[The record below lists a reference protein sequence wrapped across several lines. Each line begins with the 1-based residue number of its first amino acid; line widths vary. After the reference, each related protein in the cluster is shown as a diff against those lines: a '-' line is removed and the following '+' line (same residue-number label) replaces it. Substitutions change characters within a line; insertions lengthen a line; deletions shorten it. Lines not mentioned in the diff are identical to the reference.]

1 MKIMTRITAMLF
13 LLSLAAVGAAET
25 NSEPRHS
32 LTAQGNGI
40 TRGGVVDGNISFDE
54 FEKFQTEGPRTSR
67 ARTSSPEKGGDAIL
81 QSAGNSNFWFYEAD
95 VELFA
100 DTDRDGYYYGIDL
113 LFDVDTNYIAAD
125 VYAVI
130 YLSYEFGPWN
140 EYAVTDDFT
149 VLGSASSDAYIIE
162 TELVSGYPTGSYD
175 ILIELFDAY
184 DDAYLTSFGP
194 EDTSELAFLPLEDS
208 TRDVASMGA
217 SHVVVNSGG
226 GGSLSWLVL
235 LGLLAVRMTFRPHA
249 ARLSK

>member
-1 MKIMTRITAMLF
+1 MKLMTRTTAMLF
-13 LLSLAAVGAAET
+13 LLSLAAVGAAEID
-25 NSEPRHS
+25 SEPRQS

-40 TRGGVVDGNISFDE
+40 TRGGVVEGDISFDE
-54 FEKFQTEGPRTSR
+54 FDRLQTEGSRTSR
-67 ARTSSPEKGGDAIL
+67 VTTSLPEKGGDSIL
-81 QSAGNSNFWFYEAD
+81 QSAGNSSFWFYEAD

-100 DTDRDGYYYGIDL
+100 DFDRDGYYYGIDL
-113 LFDVDTNYIAAD
+113 LFDVDTIYLAAD

-149 VLGSASSDAYIIE
+149 VLGSASSDAYTVE

-184 DDAYLTSFGP
+184 DDAYLASFGP
-194 EDTSELAFLPLEDS
+194 EDTSELAYLPLEDS
-208 TRDVASMGA
+208 TRDVASTGA
-217 SHVVVNSGG
+217 PQVVVNSGG
-226 GGSLSWLVL
+226 GGSLSWLLL

>member
-1 MKIMTRITAMLF
+1 MRLMTRTIAMLF
-13 LLSLAAVGAAET
+13 LLSLAAVGVAET
-25 NSEPRHS
+25 DSELRQS
-32 LTAQGNGI
+32 LTAQGTGI
-40 TRGGVVDGNISFDE
+40 TRGGVIDGNVSFDE
-54 FEKFQTEGPRTSR
+54 FEKLQTEGPRTSR
-67 ARTSSPEKGGDAIL
+67 AKTSSTEKGGESTM
-81 QSAGNSNFWFYEAD
+81 QSAGNSNFWFYDAD

-113 LFDVDTNYIAAD
+113 WFDVDTNYIAAD

-130 YLSYEFGPWN
+130 YLSYELGPWN

-184 DDAYLTSFGP
+184 DDAYLASIGP
-194 EDTSELAFLPLEDS
+194 EDTSELAYLPLEDS
-208 TRDVASMGA
+208 TRDVATIGSPQ
-217 SHVVVNSGG
+217 VVVNSGG
-226 GGSLSWLVL
+226 GGSLSWLLL